1 MVPLVLTALSLGLVC
16 AYQPA
21 TPLRPVAAARVSS
34 PVVCALPMRRFRKG
48 PEDDENVDTEVMP
61 ESPADSMNINVEEAA
76 KSITEMPKMPE
87 VQMPDV
93 DYGKALDDT
102 ATAAVKGID
111 AVVKFNEEYK
121 VVENTKGA
129 IDSAVEWASSEEAA
143 ETFEN
148 TMTAIDNAKKWSEE
162 NEVGLKVR
170 AVFEMGFEGLKSVAA
185 AGMAAAAESKAKAP
199 KKKMAPMKPTAKPT
213 KKAPFAKG
221 KKAPPSK
228 DGKKFGLF

>member
-102 ATAAVKGID
+102 ATAAVKG
-111 AVVKFNEEYK
+111 
-121 VVENTKGA
+121 VENTKGA

-228 DGKKFGLF
+228 DGK